1 MVDVS
6 RLIEN
11 DIKVSVILSSR
22 VLNLSYT
29 VVSCVGDE
37 FKPNVVQLFQSF
49 QKLRDFLLRLREG
62 LQKFETRVDLDAD
75 LIDLIEDSG
84 AKIKVFWKQLKKLEL
99 VYSSHASPPHI
110 GSRLIAMNIRGERTW
125 TKNKQLITVLIYVK
139 VLQSRV
145 YDCFPRVGE
154 GRSCF

>member
-62 LQKFETRVDLDAD
+62 LQKFETCVDLDAD
-75 LIDLIEDSG
+75 LIYLIEDSG
-84 AKIKVFWKQLKKLEL
+84 AKIKANFLK
-99 VYSSHASPPHI
+99 
-110 GSRLIAMNIRGERTW
+110 T
-125 TKNKQLITVLIYVK
+125 TKTVGTCL
-139 VLQSRV
+139 
-145 YDCFPRVGE
+145 
-154 GRSCF
+154 

>member
-1 MVDVS
+1 LVDVS

-49 QKLRDFLLRLREG
+49 QKLRDFLLRLRKG
-62 LQKFETRVDLDAD
+62 LQKFETRVDLDAN

-84 AKIKVFWKQLKKLEL
+84 AKRKVKF
-99 VYSSHASPPHI
+99 
-110 GSRLIAMNIRGERTW
+110 
-125 TKNKQLITVLIYVK
+125 
-139 VLQSRV
+139 
-145 YDCFPRVGE
+145 F
-154 GRSCF
+154 